1 MPAVSEMMVREFFE
15 LHGFLVRQP
24 RKYTLRSA
32 RGSDEAD
39 LFVVNPRPLPLNEPL
54 PFLLAPED
62 LDRVSRGVV
71 VVKGWHTE
79 TFSANRLA
87 LQPEIF
93 RFASPA
99 VVRRAARELGK
110 LGEGGPVCKILVV
123 PSLPQKEDLRRES
136 VAVMRQNGVDA
147 ALPFATL
154 LADLI
159 RRVEVNRDYQKS
171 DLLQALRILKNYGFL
186 SDPQLELFKPAR
198 QPRKNPANRE
208 SPGEVSA

>member
-1 MPAVSEMMVREFFE
+1 MPAVSETIVREFFE

-24 RKYTLRSA
+24 RKHTLRSA

-39 LFVVNPRPLPLNEPL
+39 LFVVNPRPLPLTEPL

-62 LDRVSRGVV
+62 LDRLSRGVV

-79 TFSANRLA
+79 TFSASRLA

-99 VVRRAARELGK
+99 VVRQAARE

-123 PSLPQKEDLRRES
+123 PALPQKEELRRRS
-136 VAVMRQNGVDA
+136 IAVMRENGVDA
-147 ALPFATL
+147 ALSFGTL
-154 LADLI
+154 LAELV
-159 RRVEVNRDYQKS
+159 RRVEINRDYQKS
-171 DLLQALRILKNYGFL
+171 DLLQVLRILKNYGFL
-186 SDPQLELFKPAR
+186 RDPQLELFKPAR
-198 QPRKNPANRE
+198 KPRTVAAAAPPSNAPEGA
-208 SPGEVSA
+208 

>member
-1 MPAVSEMMVREFFE
+1 MPAVSEMIVREFFE

-24 RKYTLRSA
+24 RKHTLRSS

-39 LFVVNPRPLPLNEPL
+39 LFVVNPRPLPLTEPL

-62 LDRVSRGVV
+62 LDRLSRGVV

-79 TFSANRLA
+79 TFSPSRLA

-99 VVRRAARELGK
+99 VVRQAARELGA
-110 LGEGGPVCKILVV
+110 GGPVCKILVV
-123 PSLPQKEDLRRES
+123 PSLPQKEELRRQS
-136 VAVMRQNGVDA
+136 IAVMQQNGVDA

-154 LADLI
+154 LADLF
-159 RRVEVNRDYQKS
+159 RRVEINRDYQKS
-171 DLLQALRILKNYGFL
+171 DLLQVLRILKNYGFL
-186 SDPQLELFKPAR
+186 RDPQLELFKPGGK
-198 QPRKNPANRE
+198 PRRGAAVTPPPDRPA
-208 SPGEVSA
+208 GA